1 MVGVEELDGGCG
13 IELDGG
19 CGLELDGGCGVE
31 LDGRVWN
38 RVRWKSVE

>member
-1 MVGVEELDGGCG
+1 MEECG

-19 CGLELDGGCGVE
+19 CEIESDGGCG
-31 LDGRVWN
+31 